1 MDETRFLIVAVCVTV
16 FSVVSLI
23 TDCIKQRSRDRY
35 WRELNE
41 QQNRKD
47 KAGGIVQAPEY
58 ECKDLGNGTGWLSQ
72 KRK

>member
-1 MDETRFLIVAVCVTV
+1 MDETRFIIVAVCVTV
-16 FSVVSLI
+16 IFVVSLI

-35 WRELNE
+35 WRELHE

-47 KAGGIVQAPEY
+47 EAGGIVQTPEY
-58 ECKDLGNGTGWLSQ
+58 DYKDLGNGMGRLSQ